1 LRVNI
6 LVMRRGFR
14 REFDGEGGF
23 IIALQNLRDP
33 KDDILQVPIRGE
45 LEHLIPLHAGAIF
58 P

>member
-1 LRVNI
+1 MNI

-14 REFDGEGGF
+14 REFDGEGDF